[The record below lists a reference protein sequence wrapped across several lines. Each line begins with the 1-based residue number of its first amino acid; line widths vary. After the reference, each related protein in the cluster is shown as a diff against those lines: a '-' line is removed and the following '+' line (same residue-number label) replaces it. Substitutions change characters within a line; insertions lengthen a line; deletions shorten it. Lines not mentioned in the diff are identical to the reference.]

1 MRAALAGIGT
11 AAGIETISGFFL
23 ISVPDGAPTPAA
35 GHSFLFA
42 DCVMLPE
49 PTAEQLADVAVAS
62 ARSAERLLDG
72 EPRVALLSF
81 STRGSAYHERVDT
94 VRRAVNLVRAREPGL
109 CVDGELQGD
118 AALVPEVAAAK
129 APGSPVAGQA
139 NVLVFPD
146 LGAANIAYKLVQR
159 LAGASAIGSVL
170 QGLAAPMNDLSRG
183 CSVDDIV
190 DLACITAI
198 QASAG
203 VPSF

>member
-1 MRAALAGIGT
+1 
-11 AAGIETISGFFL
+11 
-23 ISVPDGAPTPAA
+23 PTPAA
-35 GHSFLFA
+35 GRSFIFA

-49 PTAEQLADVAVAS
+49 PTAAQLADVAVAS
-62 ARSAERLLDG
+62 ARSAERFLDG

-81 STRGSAYHERVDT
+81 STRGSAHHERVDT

-109 CVDGELQGD
+109 CVDGELQAD

-146 LGAANIAYKLVQR
+146 LGAANIAYKLLQR
-159 LAGASAIGSVL
+159 LAGASAVGSVL

-190 DLACITAI
+190 DLACITAV
-198 QASAG
+198 QASART
-203 VPSF
+203 PSF